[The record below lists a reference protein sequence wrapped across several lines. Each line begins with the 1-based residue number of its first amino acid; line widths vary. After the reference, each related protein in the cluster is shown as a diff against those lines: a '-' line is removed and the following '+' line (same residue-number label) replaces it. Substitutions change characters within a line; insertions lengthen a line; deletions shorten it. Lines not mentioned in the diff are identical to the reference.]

1 MNLKTLEYADIIYVE
16 EVKKLEDKI
25 LIVDDIF
32 AILEK
37 AYSNIK
43 GGLHFKNKDDLLLS
57 TDLWRVIY
65 MDTEPIGVI
74 IYKAK
79 SGLKMVALGLSDK
92 FRKEAKA
99 ILSRVLRETLSRT
112 WMEVSEGMEKF
123 MLKLG
128 CEKFFVPN
136 IYAAKLTKKDILKLC
151 DDGYHY
157 IREINGIA
165 KKKVIVGFPR
175 FVK

>member
-1 MNLKTLEYADIIYVE
+1 MNLKTLEFTNIVYVE
-16 EVKKLEDKI
+16 EVRKIGDKI

-32 AILEK
+32 DILK
-37 AYSNIK
+37 NAYSGVT
-43 GGLHFKNKDDLLLS
+43 GGLHFKDKDDLLLS
-57 TDLWRVIY
+57 TDLWRIIY

-79 SGLKMVALGLSDK
+79 FGLKMVALGLSNK

-99 ILSRVLRETLSRT
+99 ILARVLRETLSRT

-128 CEKFFVPN
+128 CEKFFIPN
-136 IYAAKLTKKDILKLC
+136 IYAEKLTKKNIIKLC

-157 IREINGIA
+157 IREINGIP
-165 KKKVIVGFPR
+165 KRKVIVGFP
-175 FVK
+175 KYW